1 MKECRVLYVNCEGWN
16 HLEVCQIGSLGE
28 QFNYSSPAQLAS
40 LTWHLHW
47 TSFSCVVFKGG
58 PFSSLTLY
66 ASVVCTVAAVITLHR
81 PCITNPQ
88 TVISRQFILE
98 VKNLNERAAAERKF
112 SLPTGR
118 HLHQKQT
125 ERRHR
130 EKLITRWSGMWVE
143 KERSMQHGKSPEHP
157 EPIAA

>member
-1 MKECRVLYVNCEGWN
+1 MKERRVIYVNCEGWN
-16 HLEVCQIGSLGE
+16 HMEVCQIGSLGE

-40 LTWHLHW
+40 LTWHLHR

-81 PCITNPQ
+81 PCITDPQ

-98 VKNLNERAAAERKF
+98 VKNLNERE
-112 SLPTGR
+112 
-118 HLHQKQT
+118 KQT